1 MSSSCHWLWLPKLVE
16 HTMFDTKVTLRL
28 SVYCNFCWFLQVKL
42 NFSASQVTFIVM
54 ASSIASTMS
63 NYFWVYC
70 KQMKRSFNA
79 NFGEPSVKIFRLRA
93 LDKIKFFFL
102 AFYGWKT
109 KTKKNKKIRT
119 TEWTEQFKCTN
130 RCTVEN
136 CSL

>member
-1 MSSSCHWLWLPKLVE
+1 ML
-16 HTMFDTKVTLRL
+16 DTKVTL
-28 SVYCNFCWFLQVKL
+28 SQFIVIFVDFLQVKL

-54 ASSIASTMS
+54 AASIASTMS

-109 KTKKNKKIRT
+109 KTKKNKKL
-119 TEWTEQFKCTN
+119 EQLSELNKLS
-130 RCTVEN
+130 VLIGV
-136 CSL
+136 S